1 MALGEADRSVP
12 PVDDVRL
19 PPNVLE
25 RVADRF
31 KLLGDPT
38 RLRLVNELHAGGEL
52 SVGELVERLGISYA
66 SASKQLALLRA
77 HGTIARRRDGTKV
90 YYRII
95 DPSLDELCNVVCK
108 SLRDHWASWGVE
120 LEAARDE

>member
-1 MALGEADRSVP
+1 VEP
-12 PVDDVRL
+12 EQTPTRL
-19 PPNVLE
+19 PVNVLE

-38 RLRLVNELHAGGEL
+38 RLRLVNELHASGEL
-52 SVGELVERLGISYA
+52 SVGELVERLEISYA

-77 HGTIARRRDGTKV
+77 HGTIARRREGTKV
-90 YYRII
+90 YYRIT

-108 SLRDHWASWGVE
+108 SLREHWATWGAE
-120 LEAARDE
+120 LEGVLGD